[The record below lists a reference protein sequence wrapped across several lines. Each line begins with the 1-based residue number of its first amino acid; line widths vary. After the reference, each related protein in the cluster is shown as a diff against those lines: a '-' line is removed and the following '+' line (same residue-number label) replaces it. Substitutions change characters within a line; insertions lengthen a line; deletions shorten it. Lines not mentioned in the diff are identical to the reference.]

1 MPNESMMMRKV
12 SKLLVKELLINGFIL
27 CRLTNI
33 TKIKANRT
41 RALIKDCEGGDGMAS
56 PKQPQEVTTSKNAEK
71 KVKNVKNSISSNK
84 PQATCLPAIPNRSRA
99 PRMISK
105 AQTTIAIHV
114 L

>member
-41 RALIKDCEGGDGMAS
+41 RSLIKDCQGVNGMAS
-56 PKQPQEVTTSKNAEK
+56 PKQPQEVTTSKNAEE
-71 KVKNVKNSISSNK
+71 KVKNVKNSTSSNK
-84 PQATCLPAIPNRSRA
+84 PQATCLPAIPHSSSA
-99 PRMISK
+99 PSMISN
-105 AQTTIAIHV
+105 AHTTIAIHA